1 MIDPLSLSSRV
12 QVAALAP
19 VVSMRCLVVPF
30 KQGVGIQ
37 SRLRHLRQRRAC
49 ASPLQRKIREHF
61 MDKRLT
67 YYILAGMALGVAV
80 GYAVHVGIP
89 QDNVWFGYLTKT
101 FKLLSDIF
109 LNLIKLL
116 VAPLI
121 LSTIVVGITH
131 MGDSATLGRIGFRA
145 ISWFIFASFISI
157 GLGLM
162 MVNIFQPGIGAP
174 IDNVASAAAS
184 IGEVKKLDFWEFILS
199 IFPKNALEALATN
212 NILQILVFALFAGV
226 ALSALGEKGAPL
238 VRGADALAE
247 MMLQITHYVMRYAPI
262 AVFGALAAVVA
273 KSGLAI
279 LGTYLELVTEFYL
292 SLALLWAILLSMGA
306 IFLGRRIWTL
316 IRYIREP
323 MLIAFSTASSE
334 AALPKLFEQLDRF
347 GVPRRISG
355 FMLPMG
361 YSFNLDG
368 SMMYMSFAT
377 LFIAQAYG
385 IDLPIG
391 TQILIL
397 LTLMISSKGVAA
409 VPRASLVVITGTLA
423 MFDLPVE
430 GVALILAIDQFL
442 DMGRTA
448 TNVVGNA
455 VATSVI
461 TKWEGKLEEPDP
473 EFMEHPH
480 APAHTVHDGARGLD
494 LASDMVKD
502 ERS

>member
-1 MIDPLSLSSRV
+1 
-12 QVAALAP
+12 
-19 VVSMRCLVVPF
+19 
-30 KQGVGIQ
+30 
-37 SRLRHLRQRRAC
+37 
-49 ASPLQRKIREHF
+49 

-67 YYILAGMALGVAV
+67 LWILVGMILGIIV
-80 GYAVHVGIP
+80 GYAVHIGVAP
-89 QDNVWFGYLTKT
+89 DSAAFENLSKT

-121 LSTIVVGITH
+121 LSTIVVGIAH
-131 MGDSATLGRIGFRA
+131 MGDSSALGRIGFRA
-145 ISWFIFASFISI
+145 ITWFIIASFISI
-157 GLGLM
+157 GLGLL
-162 MVNIFQPGIGAP
+162 MVNIFQPGIGVPVGPAA
-174 IDNVASAAAS
+174 DAAAAV
-184 IGEVKKLDFWEFILS
+184 GEVKKLDFFEFILS
-199 IFPKNALEALATN
+199 IFPKNAFEAMATN
-212 NILQILVFALFAGV
+212 NILQILVFSLFAGV

-238 VRGADALAE
+238 VRAADALAE
-247 MMLQITHYVMRYAPI
+247 MMLQITHYVMRYAPV
-262 AVFGALAAVVA
+262 AVFGALAKVVA
-273 KSGLAI
+273 TSGLAI
-279 LGTYLELVTEFYL
+279 LGSYVELLAEFYM
-292 SLALLWAILLSMGA
+292 SLVILWAILLFIGW
-306 IFLGRRIWTL
+306 IFLRKRIWTL

-323 MLIAFSTASSE
+323 LLIAFSTASSE

-355 FMLPMG
+355 FMLPLG

-377 LFIAQAYG
+377 IFIAQAYG
-385 IDLPIG
+385 IDLPIM

-423 MFDLPVE
+423 MFGLPVE

-461 TKWEGKLEEPDP
+461 TKWEGMLEVEEP
-473 EFMEHPH
+473 EFVEPPH
-480 APAHTVHDGARGLD
+480 APAHTAAAGKRGLD
-494 LASDMVKD
+494 LAEDMVSD
-502 ERS
+502 TRSNKS

>member
-1 MIDPLSLSSRV
+1 
-12 QVAALAP
+12 
-19 VVSMRCLVVPF
+19 
-30 KQGVGIQ
+30 
-37 SRLRHLRQRRAC
+37 
-49 ASPLQRKIREHF
+49 

-67 YYILAGMALGVAV
+67 LWILVGMILGVAV
-80 GYAVHVGIP
+80 GYAVHVSFA
-89 QDNVWFGYLTKT
+89 QDSTQFEYLTKT
-101 FKLLSDIF
+101 FTLLTQIF
-109 LNLIKLL
+109 LHLIKLL

-121 LSTIVVGITH
+121 LSTIVVGIAH
-131 MGDSATLGRIGFRA
+131 MGDSSALGRIGFRA
-145 ISWFIFASFISI
+145 ITWFIIASFISI
-157 GLGLM
+157 GLGLL
-162 MVNIFQPGIGAP
+162 MVNIFEPGVGAQ
-174 IDNVASAAAS
+174 IDTATKAVAT
-184 IGEVKKLDFWEFILS
+184 IGEIKKLDFWEFILS
-199 IFPKNALEALATN
+199 IFPQNAFEAMATN
-212 NILQILVFALFAGV
+212 NILQILVFALFAGI

-238 VRGADALAE
+238 VRGAEALSE
-247 MMLQITHYVMRYAPI
+247 MMLQITHYVMRVAPV
-262 AVFGALAAVVA
+262 AVFGALAFAVS

-279 LGTYLELVTEFYL
+279 LATYAELVTEFYL
-292 SLALLWAILLSMGA
+292 SLALLWTILLSIGA

-355 FMLPMG
+355 FMLPLG

-377 LFIAQAYG
+377 IFIAQAYG

-461 TKWEGKLEEPDP
+461 TKWEGMLEVAEP
-473 EFMEHPH
+473 EFVEPLH
-480 APAHTVHDGARGLD
+480 APAHTAAHGKAGLD
-494 LASDMVKD
+494 LASDMVTD
-502 ERS
+502 ERKTKL

>member
-1 MIDPLSLSSRV
+1 
-12 QVAALAP
+12 
-19 VVSMRCLVVPF
+19 
-30 KQGVGIQ
+30 
-37 SRLRHLRQRRAC
+37 
-49 ASPLQRKIREHF
+49 
-61 MDKRLT
+61 MDRRLT
-67 YYILAGMALGVAV
+67 LWILAGMILGVAV
-80 GYAVHVGIP
+80 GYAVHQNFAP
-89 QDNVWFGYLTKT
+89 DSAQFEYLTKT

-121 LSTIVVGITH
+121 LSTIVVGIAH
-131 MGDSATLGRIGFRA
+131 MGDSSALGRIGFRA
-145 ISWFIFASFISI
+145 ITWFIVASFISI
-157 GLGLM
+157 GLGLL
-162 MVNIFQPGIGAP
+162 MVNVFQPGIGAP
-174 IDNVASAAAS
+174 VDTIANAAAT

-199 IFPKNALEALATN
+199 IVPKNAFEAMATN

-238 VRGADALAE
+238 VRGAEALAE
-247 MMLQITHYVMRYAPI
+247 MMLQITHYVMRYAPV

-279 LGTYLELVTEFYL
+279 LATYLELVTEFYL
-292 SLALLWAILLSMGA
+292 SLALLWTILLSLGS

-355 FMLPMG
+355 FMLPLG

-377 LFIAQAYG
+377 IFIAQAYG
-385 IDLPIG
+385 IDLPIA

-461 TKWEGKLEEPDP
+461 TKWEGMLEVEEPEYLDS
-473 EFMEHPH
+473 PH
-480 APAHTVHDGARGLD
+480 APAHTAADGKAGLN
-494 LASDMVKD
+494 LASDMVTD
-502 ERS
+502 ERTTKL